1 MTSLK
6 NYKQK
11 IQLMQQLI
19 DKQEEQIQYLNNELF
34 LCKETRK
41 EQRTLTKGN
50 SDATPRV
57 KFESPNVATILKGRI
72 KAMKMYTEK
81 NRDE

>member
-1 MTSLK
+1 MTTED
-6 NYKQK
+6 YKKK

-34 LCKETRK
+34 LCKESKK
-41 EQRTLTKGN
+41 EERTITKGN
-50 SDATPRV
+50 SDATPRI
-57 KFESPNVATILKGRI
+57 KFESPDVATILKGRI
-72 KAMKMYTEK
+72 KSMKIYTEK